1 MAAEAA
7 VMEPPSNDAGD
18 QQQAQNGTDF
28 IKDAFSQA
36 FGPESVKSAG
46 EREARQAEDKARSES
61 QTLNDNGKALVPDEQ
76 SRLEQE
82 KVDKAAADK
91 TTTGE
96 TPEVDPE
103 ESTDAEPLALDPKGK
118 ARWGEL
124 KKEVKTYKTQLAE
137 LKKQLQEKSQDSEE
151 VEQLRSELDA
161 RGKQLENYDKELY
174 LTRVEATSEWKK
186 TVEEPLGE
194 IIDEVEII
202 ANSNNIDGNEL
213 FDALYKSAKGDR
225 SALREIFEGLDTMTQ
240 QDIHLLSKNLMQ
252 VDKRKDA
259 LKNNSK
265 SAYETSM
272 KNQTE
277 QQAQYQEQS
286 QKEYRQAAA
295 DIGEKFEARLKDV
308 LPADHAVDFT
318 TLRSESQSIDSWKPT
333 MKVYAAN
340 AAAVL
345 PDVLATL
352 DARTK
357 ELATIKAENIRLRGG
372 TAKSNTT
379 GSAPSAPKDAAKA
392 TSMGELASK
401 SFEQLAQETV
411 ARMTGRG

>member
-7 VMEPPSNDAGD
+7 VMEAPSNDAGD

-28 IKDAFSQA
+28 IKDAFAQA

-61 QTLNDNGKALVPDEQ
+61 QTLNDKGKALVPDEQ

-82 KVDKAAADK
+82 KADKTAADK
-91 TTTGE
+91 TTAEE
-96 TPEVDPE
+96 TPEVDSE
-103 ESTDAEPLALDPKGK
+103 ESTDAEPLALDQKGK

-151 VEQLRSELDA
+151 VSQLRSELDA
-161 RGKQLENYDKELY
+161 RSKQLENYDKELY

-213 FDALYKSAKGDR
+213 FDAIYKAAKGDR
-225 SALREIFEGLDTMTQ
+225 SAIKEIFEGLDTMTQ
-240 QDIHLLSKNLMQ
+240 QDIHLLSKNLIQ
-252 VDKRKDA
+252 VDRRKDD

-379 GSAPSAPKDAAKA
+379 GSASSAPKDAAKA